1 MLCNGWTD
9 NSSQK
14 NKLTV
19 RGHGVNEASAEDTP
33 VLSKWSKR
41 SKRKMMKKAN
51 TVFKVSLPLTK
62 GSLLLERTSFSK
74 DSLPVSRSHSSASD
88 LIPSST
94 EDSYLECDTESFAFN
109 HAKPPSVCTTVPCQE
124 DLCSGDTEAGQ
135 YMRPER
141 NYTVTVVQEGN
152 GYFSNNE
159 YFSQSEDIT
168 GTKDHMVYGD
178 GNHDGQRG
186 SQERSR
192 ENFSEELKRE
202 GLQKQY
208 EGLSH
213 TVSRTQDW
221 SSHKGYTE
229 QWYSSAAPNKF
240 DTRAEERRSEL
251 SLDATQHYYRQL
263 PQNHYMAPD
272 HSRSLLTGGLGYH
285 GSYGGVAPHSDAAGV
300 NMHPHSGDVLAHSVA
315 PGTRVHYLETEQR
328 RAQSCMEFTTSNVQT
343 GYTVQPVAY
352 HAVHTDRGLM
362 HDPVYSNGPWAQHD
376 WYFPYPERSGGGGG
390 GDMSQSN
397 AFTPPVQAPCYGTN
411 FDLHSRDTGLSRF
424 EDFKKWT
431 SAYYGDPGSTQGS
444 SVSIE

>member
-1 MLCNGWTD
+1 
-9 NSSQK
+9 
-14 NKLTV
+14 
-19 RGHGVNEASAEDTP
+19 
-33 VLSKWSKR
+33 
-41 SKRKMMKKAN
+41 MKKAN

-109 HAKPPSVCTTVPCQE
+109 HAKPPSVCNTVPCQE